1 MDKRRLNRIT
11 LALVALMVLAAALML
26 WSSLRRSS
34 HITLPEPGPD
44 PDQLTEGDAPG
55 GDLPTVV
62 AVTPETVQA
71 AVETLARPESYSR
84 TVTVEQFWN
93 GGSGTYEVTVAVRDG
108 WTRTDRTLPDGRI
121 RHAVTNGET
130 THIWYNDEKSVY
142 TVPAGDISADNEQT
156 IPTYEDILRLQTA
169 DITEADYRTV
179 SNVNCIYVETG
190 ETPEGYVF
198 RYWVSV
204 DTGLLVVAEKL
215 LEGET
220 VYRMGALTV
229 DQEAPD
235 TSNFTLPDGT
245 ALLNG

>member
-71 AVETLARPESYSR
+71 AVETLTRPESYSR
-84 TVTVEQFWN
+84 AVTVEQFWN

-179 SNVNCIYVETG
+179 SNVNCIYVEAG
-190 ETPEGYVF
+190 ELPEGYVF

-204 DTGLLVVAEKL
+204 DTGLLVAAEKL

-235 TSNFTLPDGT
+235 ASNFTLPDGT